1 MSRPPFETAHLDE
14 LDRLSGEFDTI
25 PVRIPLGISAFGVN
39 AYGSRE
45 AGGHVIE
52 EHDELGAGA
61 GRHEELYV
69 VLAGRATFTVAGEE
83 LDAPAGT
90 LVFVRD
96 PATRRAATAAEPD
109 TTVLVVGGTVG
120 KAVRARRRGS
130 RGSRRGRSTT
140 RRTTTRPPSS
150 SNAPWLRTP
159 TTRTSSTTS
168 RAARP
173 SPVAGTRPSRT
184 WPAPW
189 SSIRGRGSGRRQ
201 DADLDSIRDVASR
214 RRRARG
220 PAGRATSGGWAGG
233 SSLAVWRDLNVGQG
247 PSVRAQSAAWRK

>member
-1 MSRPPFETAHLDE
+1 MTRPAYETARLDE
-14 LDRLSGEFDTI
+14 LDRFGDGDFDTI
-25 PVRIPLGISAFGVN
+25 PIRIPLGIAAFGVN

-69 VLAGRATFTVAGEE
+69 VLAGHAIFTVGGVE

-96 PATRRAATAAEPD
+96 PATRRGASAVEPD

-120 KAVRARRRGS
+120 EGVRAARPGRRGS
-130 RGSRRGRSTT
+130 RRSPFYEREGLRPGRRRRSWTGRS
-140 RRTTTRPPSS
+140 SS
-150 SNAPWLRTP
+150 IP

-168 RAARP
+168 PAARR
-173 SPVAGTRPSRT
+173 SPGTGTMR
-184 WPAPW
+184 WP
-189 SSIRGRGSGRRQ
+189 
-201 DADLDSIRDVASR
+201 
-214 RRRARG
+214 
-220 PAGRATSGGWAGG
+220 T
-233 SSLAVWRDLNVGQG
+233 
-247 PSVRAQSAAWRK
+247 